1 MAELLKGKPVAD
13 ALTETVKNKVTELKE
28 KGMTPTFAILRVGE
42 KENDLAYERGAR
54 KRAAACGIE
63 IREALLPEDTT
74 DTALQDTIREL
85 NQDPSVH
92 GILMFCP
99 LPKNLDERAACALI
113 DPAKDVDGITAGSMA
128 GVYAGNGLGFCPCT
142 AQSVMEILKFY
153 GVDPKGKRAVVV
165 GRSLVIGRPVA
176 MLLLQANATV
186 TICHTK
192 TVDLP
197 EVARNA
203 QILVCA
209 AGHEGAVG
217 KDCFSQ
223 DQVVIDVGINYSKTL
238 NKLVGDAD
246 FAAAEGIVSAITP
259 VPGGVGS
266 VTTAVL
272 MDHVV
277 RAAAR

>member
-1 MAELLKGKPVAD
+1 
-13 ALTETVKNKVTELKE
+13 
-28 KGMTPTFAILRVGE
+28 
-42 KENDLAYERGAR
+42 
-54 KRAAACGIE
+54 
-63 IREALLPEDTT
+63 
-74 DTALQDTIREL
+74 
-85 NQDPSVH
+85 
-92 GILMFCP
+92 
-99 LPKNLDERAACALI
+99 
-113 DPAKDVDGITAGSMA
+113 
-128 GVYAGNGLGFCPCT
+128 
-142 AQSVMEILKFY
+142 
-153 GVDPKGKRAVVV
+153 
-165 GRSLVIGRPVA
+165 